1 MGSQEGVLQTAPV
14 SSASAGASGGLELVT
29 EALLT
34 EIMADEEA
42 VAELQSILTPEYT
55 VGPTQEAAE
64 NLLERAPPRGLSED
78 QQQRRGFHA
87 EGVQMTVAQHPPL
100 RAPFAGCWVHCWYPL
115 VTPVQS
121 HPVPV
126 ALSPPAGSLGLG
138 QVNMIPEQALHV
150 ALSRMQVA
158 QTDTQVFKIV
168 RTLAVALGAA
178 RAEAGTVKALHAVL
192 MQLVRHGMGDKEA
205 YTSTGASRSNFT
217 KWKRR
222 VLVHTRATVCVD

>member
-14 SSASAGASGGLELVT
+14 PSASGASGGVELVT

-55 VGPTQEAAE
+55 VGPAQEAAE
-64 NLLERAPPRGLSED
+64 NVLERAPPRGLSED
-78 QQQRRGFHA
+78 QQRRGLHA
-87 EGVQMTVAQHPPL
+87 EGAQMTVAQHPPL
-100 RAPFAGCWVHCWYPL
+100 RAPFAGCWVHCWPL
-115 VTPVQS
+115 GTPVQS
-121 HPVPV
+121 HLPV
-126 ALSPPAGSLGLG
+126 AHNPPAGSLGLG
-138 QVNMIPEQALHV
+138 QVNMLPEQALHV

-158 QTDTQVFKIV
+158 QTDTHVFKIV